1 MIIISE
7 LKQEDFA
14 GSGDFEN
21 GSGERM
27 LKNDADKEDE
37 IAVGS
42 GSFGKFK

>member
-21 GSGERM
+21 GSGEPM
-27 LKNDADKEDE
+27 LENDADKEDE
-37 IAVGS
+37 VEAGS
-42 GSFGKFK
+42 GSFGKIK

>member
-21 GSGERM
+21 GSGEHI
-27 LKNDADKEDE
+27 LENDADKEDE
-37 IAVGS
+37 IETGS